1 MLQNLSKDIRECY
14 RRAEECRR
22 SAETAMSELA
32 KFDYLEME
40 QRWSGGLAKMMM
52 APKVS

>member
-1 MLQNLSKDIRECY
+1 
-14 RRAEECRR
+14 
-22 SAETAMSELA
+22 MSELA